1 MRLIGKW
8 ALPTQDSGTSAC
20 PSASMLGALGSGQ
33 LLHLWLAEEEPPG

>member
-20 PSASMLGALGSGQ
+20 PSASRLGDLGSGQ
-33 LLHLWLAEEEPPG
+33 LLHLQLAEEEPQG